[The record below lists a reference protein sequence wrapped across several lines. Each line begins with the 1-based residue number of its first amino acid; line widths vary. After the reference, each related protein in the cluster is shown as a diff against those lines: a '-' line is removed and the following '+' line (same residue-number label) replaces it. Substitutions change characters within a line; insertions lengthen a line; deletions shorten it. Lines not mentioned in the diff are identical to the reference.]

1 MADSQVRKLAVEQR
15 KRLIA
20 GLLNCV
26 ESQPWYRQLTEQ
38 QKREYRGEVM
48 TRVGIYHDFMLDVI
62 KVASDDEL
70 AVNEKA
76 LQLLEQVHA
85 GQRSLERAVSSRVGA
100 SG

>member
-1 MADSQVRKLAVEQR
+1 
-15 KRLIA
+15 
-20 GLLNCV
+20 
-26 ESQPWYRQLTEQ
+26 
-38 QKREYRGEVM
+38 M

-76 LQLLEQVHA
+76 LALLEQVHA
-85 GQRSLERAVSSRVGA
+85 GQRSLERAVSSRVA